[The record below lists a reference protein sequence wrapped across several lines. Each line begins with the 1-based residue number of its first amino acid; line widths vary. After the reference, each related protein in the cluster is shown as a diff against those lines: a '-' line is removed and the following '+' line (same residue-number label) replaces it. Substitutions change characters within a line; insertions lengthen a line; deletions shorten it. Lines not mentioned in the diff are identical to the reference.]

1 MKLGGMDKL
10 KYYVCQA
17 DRLIAPGIDNLL
29 KNGSI
34 HECLHEYEY
43 DPNKLHTTEILVAD
57 IAFVFLFHTRQ
68 SNRNN
73 AIGRDALPNWGNH
86 RYWMVRENAS

>member
-1 MKLGGMDKL
+1 LFAAVQAVYFWYRMLRRADMKLGGMDKL

-34 HECLHEYEY
+34 HECL
-43 DPNKLHTTEILVAD
+43 
-57 IAFVFLFHTRQ
+57 Q
-68 SNRNN
+68 WS
-73 AIGRDALPNWGNH
+73 
-86 RYWMVRENAS
+86 

>member
-1 MKLGGMDKL
+1 M
-10 KYYVCQA
+10 Q
-17 DRLIAPGIDNLL
+17 LIFSNITQHYPTQQNP
-29 KNGSI
+29 
-34 HECLHEYEY
+34 HEYEY

-73 AIGRDALPNWGNH
+73 AIGRDTLPNWGNH